1 MNKEVTQ
8 ETELLDAEGQ
18 MTVPGWARKPLWNYN
33 RETVSSKL
41 RLKEWDYYCILSG
54 TSGLSLTISDMGY
67 LGFVGITIL
76 DFTTKTEI
84 SRSLILPFPLGKW
97 NLPRTSIN
105 GITTF
110 HNKTAN
116 IMFSA
121 EAGKRKLTFLW
132 KNFLKGKDL
141 SGELDLYRNPE
152 SDTIVVA
159 TPFKKNRKAFYYNQ
173 KINCLSSTG
182 YYQLGTDKTTF
193 NPDSTFGVLD
203 WGRGIWTYENTWYW
217 SSASGMVKGIPFGF
231 NLGYGFGDLSTHSE
245 NALFYNGVLHKL
257 DKLTF
262 EIPDTGYLTPWHLF
276 DNEGRFEM
284 KFIPILDRSSKTN
297 LLLIKSDQHQIF
309 GKFYGKAILD
319 DGTILEIQDLTG
331 FAEKV
336 FNRW

>member
-1 MNKEVTQ
+1 MNRGITQ
-8 ETELLDAEGQ
+8 ETELLDAEGRL
-18 MTVPGWARKPLWNYN
+18 TVPGWARKPLWNYN
-33 RETVSSKL
+33 REVISSKL
-41 RLKEWDYYCILSG
+41 RLKEWDYYCILSKTAG
-54 TSGLSLTISDMGY
+54 ISLTISDMGY

-76 DFTTKTEI
+76 YFNTQTEI

-97 NLPRTSIN
+97 NLPRTSTS
-105 GITTF
+105 GTTAF

-116 IMFSA
+116 IMFSV
-121 EAGKRKLTFLW
+121 EAGKRKLTFSW
-132 KNFLKGKDL
+132 KNFLKGKYL
-141 SGELDLYRNPE
+141 SGEMDLYRNPG

-182 YYQLGTDKTTF
+182 YYQLGADKTSF
-193 NPDSTFGVLD
+193 NPESSFGVLD
-203 WGRGIWTYENTWYW
+203 WGRGIWTYENIWYW
-217 SSASGMVKGIPFGF
+217 SSASGMIKGIPFGF
-231 NLGYGFGDLSTHSE
+231 NLGYGFGNLSTHSE

-262 EIPDTGYLTPWHLF
+262 EIPDTGYLAPWHLF

-309 GKFYGKAILD
+309 GKFYGKAVLD
-319 DGTILEIQDLTG
+319 NGTILEIQDLTG